1 MSSIL
6 KYSHLLDS
14 TGNLPVLALGEGNTP
29 LIRSRHIGPALGFD
43 HLYFKLESL
52 NPTGSYKDRFAAL
65 AISGLLQD
73 GAGICLATSSGNTG
87 AALAAYA
94 ALAGIPC
101 HIAVVDGAPSGKLR
115 QMQAYGAQ
123 LWMVKDFGI
132 RTEQTITVFRE
143 LQQVAESYNTAIQ
156 ISAFAYCPFGMQGVQ
171 TISFE
176 IAETLP
182 QVRHIYC
189 PAGGGGLTLAV
200 ALGFERSE
208 SGARPKVHCVQPAG
222 NDTIAT
228 PLRMGMTKA
237 RPAEVSATT
246 ISGLQVP
253 SVIDGDQAIQA
264 CRRSGGTGYL
274 VEDDEVYYWQER
286 LAVSEGIYCEPA
298 GAVALAGFVRS
309 LKEKSVDRDDEVV
322 CLITGHGFKD
332 PGSTEK
338 MIVNNPVKYI
348 SGIIELKQNLD
359 ESTTE
364 NTRRE
369 TR

>member
-1 MSSIL
+1 LSSLL

-14 TGNLPVLALGEGNTP
+14 TGNLNILSLGEGNTP
-29 LIRSRHIGPALGFD
+29 LIRSRQIGPTLGFD

-65 AISGLLQD
+65 AVSGLLQD
-73 GAGICLATSSGNTG
+73 GAGLCLATSSGNTG

-94 ALAGIPC
+94 AVAGIPC
-101 HIAVVDGAPSGKLR
+101 HIAVVDGAPAGKLR
-115 QMQAYGAQ
+115 QMQAYGAH

-143 LQQVAESYNTAIQ
+143 LQQVAGSYYTAVQ
-156 ISAFAYCPFGMQGVQ
+156 ISAFAYSPFGMQGVQ

-176 IAETLP
+176 IAEALP
-182 QVRHIYC
+182 EVRHVYS

-208 SGARPKVHCVQPAG
+208 SGARPKVHCVQPVG

-228 PLRMGMTKA
+228 PLRKGMTKA
-237 RPAEVSATT
+237 RNVEASSTT

-253 SVIDGDQAIQA
+253 NVIDGDEVIQA
-264 CRRSGGTGYL
+264 CGRSGGTGYL

-286 LAVSEGIYCEPA
+286 LASTEGIYCEPA
-298 GAVALAGFVRS
+298 GAVAVAGFVRS
-309 LKEKSVDRDDEVV
+309 LKEKSVDRNDEVV

-348 SGIIELKQNLD
+348 SGIIELKQNLN
-359 ESTTE
+359 ESTRE
-364 NTRRE
+364 NIGG
-369 TR
+369 